1 MALGL
6 TALAWGVITWRWG
19 DPVTGLYTKRVQSRL
34 EDELATTRRTFLDD
48 APTAVPAAS
57 PEPGVVSPALR
68 RLASRYR
75 PALGE
80 GAAAGRLV
88 VPRLNLD
95 IVVVLG
101 TETDTLRKGP
111 GIHRSTLLPGQ
122 GGLVYVAGHRTTYL
136 APFAHLDTL
145 RRGDT
150 ATMEMPYGTF
160 RYRVTGTRIVD
171 DRDLSVLRRT
181 RAEVL
186 RLQAC
191 HPRFRATQ
199 RLIVSAQLVGV
210 SPASASAG

>member
-1 MALGL
+1 LGL
-6 TALAWGVITWRWG
+6 TALAWGAITWRWG

-34 EDELATTRRTFLDD
+34 EDELAAKRRTFLDG
-48 APTAVPAAS
+48 ALAAVPAAS
-57 PEPGVVSPALR
+57 PESDVVPRAVR
-68 RLASRYR
+68 RLAARYR
-75 PALGE
+75 PTLRE
-80 GAAAGRLV
+80 GAAAGQLV

-95 IVVVLG
+95 VIVVLG
-101 TETDTLRKGP
+101 TETNTLRKGP

-122 GGLVYVAGHRTTYL
+122 GGLIYVAGHRTTYA

-145 RRGDT
+145 RPGDT

-171 DRDLSVLRRT
+171 DRDLSVLRPT

-199 RLIVSAQLVGV
+199 RLVVSAQLVGV